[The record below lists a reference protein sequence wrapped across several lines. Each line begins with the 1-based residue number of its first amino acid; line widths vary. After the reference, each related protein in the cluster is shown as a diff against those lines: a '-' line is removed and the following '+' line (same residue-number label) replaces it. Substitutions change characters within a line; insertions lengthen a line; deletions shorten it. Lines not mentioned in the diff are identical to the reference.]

1 MRETVILD
9 ALPIGRA
16 GRVAGLDLSPGESQ
30 RLMEM
35 GLTVNTEVK
44 VLRRA
49 PLGYPLVILARGSQL
64 SLRKPVACAI
74 RVVPTEDGRT

>member
-1 MRETVILD
+1 MNSTVSLD
-9 ALPIGRA
+9 TLPIGRA
-16 GRVAGLDLSPGESQ
+16 GRVAGIDLPPEESQ

-35 GLTVNTEVK
+35 GLTVNTEIR

-49 PLGYPLVILARGSQL
+49 PLGYPLVVLARGAQL

-74 RVVPTEDGRT
+74 RVVPTEDSGS